1 MLSEVETFPPSVHEY
16 INAKSSESFKCAW
29 MYLIGFVLKLYDDLD
44 DLYMIKN
51 ERLMYCLQTILTIML
66 CYWLFVAAE
75 TKYELQIILV
85 GTLSA
90 LFDWK
95 EWTRDP
101 YFFSITIVMTV
112 ACVYQLMRNIYQ
124 EHGIPTM
131 NHTMMEWL
139 CWIHSMGY
147 NVIILMMSV
156 FIFTLIQAIPEAFCV
171 EFNGI
176 FYEMAKLCR
185 LVPQDTDGLTLLTMT
200 KTEREVST
208 YKLSCR
214 LFHVMYLLVCLCILF
229 YCRYLLY
236 NTSLYP
242 VVKTLSYINIMM
254 MGYFSLSV
262 LNQLYVLYVRSDII
276 ELHKKNNMDDEVD
289 TATISLNLVEQLTE
303 NKYTKD
309 IQTWVYSKLVEVYFM
324 CVS

>member
-1 MLSEVETFPPSVHEY
+1 
-16 INAKSSESFKCAW
+16 
-29 MYLIGFVLKLYDDLD
+29 
-44 DLYMIKN
+44 
-51 ERLMYCLQTILTIML
+51 MYCIQTILTIML
-66 CYWLFVAAE
+66 CYWLFIAAE

-85 GTLSA
+85 GTLA
-90 LFDWK
+90 AFFDWN

-101 YFFSITIVMTV
+101 YFFSITTVMTV
-112 ACVYQLMRNIYQ
+112 ACVGQLMYKIYQ

-131 NHTMMEWL
+131 NHTMMEWF
-139 CWIHSMGY
+139 CWIHSIGY

-156 FIFTLIQAIPEAFCV
+156 FICTMIQAIPEAFCIK
-171 EFNGI
+171 FNGI
-176 FYEMAKLCR
+176 FYEIAKLCR
-185 LVPQDTDGLTLLTMT
+185 LVPPHTDGFTLITLT

-236 NTSLYP
+236 KTSLYP
-242 VVKTLSYINIMM
+242 VVKALSYINLMM

-262 LNQLYVLYVRSDII
+262 LNQLYVLYVRSDIV
-276 ELHKKNNMDDEVD
+276 ELHKKNNMDNEVD

-303 NKYTKD
+303 NKYSKD
-309 IQTWVYSKLVEVYFM
+309 IQTWVRTLWR
-324 CVS
+324 